1 MGRKKNRIPGAKQF
15 DLFYGD
21 IYGDRWNGLKSAL
34 LQDVKHMKLQ
44 IDPEKST
51 YYLDRAS
58 WIAAGVL
65 PVEPGM
71 RILDMCAAPGG
82 KSLIL
87 ASALRGTGILN
98 CNELS
103 PNRRNRLKTV
113 LQDHLPDEWLDS
125 IRVTGFDGSKW
136 CLFEKEVFD
145 AVLLDAPCSSERH
158 LLHSPEHLKKWS
170 PSRSK
175 NLAVR
180 QYSLAVSAL
189 DTLKPGAFL
198 LYSTCSLSPLEND
211 GIIRKMLKKRKGLFE
226 VVPPDIP
233 EGENTDFGKLILPDK
248 DGWGPLYFCLLRKS
262 STC

>member
-1 MGRKKNRIPGAKQF
+1 M
-15 DLFYGD
+15 
-21 IYGDRWNGLKSAL
+21 
-34 LQDVKHMKLQ
+34 
-44 IDPEKST
+44 
-51 YYLDRAS
+51 
-58 WIAAGVL
+58 
-65 PVEPGM
+65 
-71 RILDMCAAPGG
+71 
-82 KSLIL
+82 
-87 ASALRGTGILN
+87 
-98 CNELS
+98 
-103 PNRRNRLKTV
+103 
-113 LQDHLPDEWLDS
+113 DS

-145 AVLLDAPCSSERH
+145 AILLDAPCSSERH

-226 VVPPDIP
+226 VIPSDVP

-262 STC
+262 PACQLI